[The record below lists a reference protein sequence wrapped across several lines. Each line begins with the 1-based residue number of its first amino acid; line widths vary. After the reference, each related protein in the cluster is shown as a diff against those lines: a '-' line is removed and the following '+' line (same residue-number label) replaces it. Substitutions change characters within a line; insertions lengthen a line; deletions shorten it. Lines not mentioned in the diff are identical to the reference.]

1 MLGFL
6 NDFSTAPPDQTKN
19 QKAKISI
26 KRGKEYRCA
35 AEKEKDE
42 CYESLDG
49 IRSRGDRPFLTWE
62 GKTSKTF
69 EL

>member
-6 NDFSTAPPDQTKN
+6 NSFSPDQTKN
-19 QKAKISI
+19 HKAKISI
-26 KRGKEYRCA
+26 KQNTDVQQRRK
-35 AEKEKDE
+35 KDE

-49 IRSRGDRPFLTWE
+49 IRSRGDRPFLTCE
-62 GKTSKTF
+62 GKTSKRL

>member
-6 NDFSTAPPDQTKN
+6 NDFSTVPPDQTKN

-35 AEKEKDE
+35 AEKEE
-42 CYESLDG
+42 RRML
-49 IRSRGDRPFLTWE
+49 
-62 GKTSKTF
+62 
-69 EL
+69 